1 MSTRGQNYAL
11 YVNAAERR
19 MMSDINDILTNEVY
33 YSFITIFSLIMIIFV
48 TGVLGFHMLKK
59 FKNPFTG
66 KPFNEKK
73 IDYIAKWILI
83 LIWLLLLI
91 TECIRLNK
99 KLRRP

>member
-19 MMSDINDILTNEVY
+19 MMSDIDDILTNEVY

-66 KPFNEKK
+66 KPLV
-73 IDYIAKWILI
+73 IY
-83 LIWLLLLI
+83 
-91 TECIRLNK
+91 
-99 KLRRP
+99 

>member
-11 YVNAAERR
+11 YVDAAERR
-19 MMSDINDILTNEVY
+19 MMSDIDDILTNDVY

-66 KPFNEKK
+66 KPLNEKK

-91 TECIRLNK
+91 TECIRVNK